1 MMKNFK
7 IIAIILTIISSL
19 IILIAGFIE
28 GLSILENFGIK
39 NIFSEITIGSNEKII
54 IAFCLLFPFSSF
66 LLILFNISQFIKGNF
81 LNGSVYS
88 IIGGIIALI
97 GIIIPLIFGFQINF
111 FNIGLILLASII
123 LFSLGYKG
131 FIETKKVFIP
141 RPFLTNLEIS
151 FVASLS
157 ALTAILTAYVGAMF
171 PSPTGGYTHVGDT
184 IIFLAGIL
192 FGSKI
197 GGLVGMIGSLV
208 ADFIVGYPRW
218 FVSIP
223 AHGFEGI
230 IAGFGK
236 NKNIVFKIIF
246 CFLGGLIM
254 ALTYFY
260 VNIFIK
266 GYPAAIISFIRDLF
280 GQALVSLILAIPIS
294 KILEK
299 VIKFSI

>member
-1 MMKNFK
+1 MRNFK
-7 IIAIILTIISSL
+7 TLAIILTIISSF

-28 GLSILENFGIK
+28 GLNILENFGVK
-39 NIFSEITIGSNEKII
+39 NIFSEIVIGGNEKII

-66 LLILFNISQFIKGNF
+66 LLALFNTSQFIKGNIS
-81 LNGSVYS
+81 NGSMYS

-97 GIIIPLIFGFQINF
+97 GTVVPLNFGFQINLLY
-111 FNIGLILLASII
+111 ISLSLLASII
-123 LFSLGYKG
+123 LISLGYKG
-131 FIETKKVFIP
+131 FIETRKIFIP
-141 RPFLTNLEIS
+141 KPFLTTLETS

-192 FGSKI
+192 LGSKI

-218 FVSIP
+218 FISIP

-236 NKNIVFKIIF
+236 NKNIVVKIMF
-246 CFLGGLIM
+246 CFLGGLVM
-254 ALTYFY
+254 ASTYFY

-266 GYPAAIISFIRDLF
+266 GYPAAMISFIRDLF